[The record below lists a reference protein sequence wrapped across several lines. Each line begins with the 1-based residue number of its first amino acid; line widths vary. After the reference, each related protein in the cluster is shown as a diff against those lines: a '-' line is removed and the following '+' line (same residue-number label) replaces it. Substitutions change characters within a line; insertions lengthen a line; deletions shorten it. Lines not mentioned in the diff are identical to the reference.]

1 MTIEEFNYSIKKC
14 KPRQTIVNIAIVFA
28 KILNLSEQFPNKNLK
43 KWSQI
48 QNYFGF
54 PEKIIYKCNAILRKI
69 ESDHFDF
76 LKLRKLTENYL
87 CGCEMIPSEIEKVNY
102 SAAIILNFILSI
114 ILYYKVSLNRI

>member
-1 MTIEEFNYSIKKC
+1 LPLYLLKF
-14 KPRQTIVNIAIVFA
+14 
-28 KILNLSEQFPNKNLK
+28 LNLSEQFPNKNLK

-48 QNYFGF
+48 QNYFVF

-76 LKLRKLTENYL
+76 LELRKLTENYL